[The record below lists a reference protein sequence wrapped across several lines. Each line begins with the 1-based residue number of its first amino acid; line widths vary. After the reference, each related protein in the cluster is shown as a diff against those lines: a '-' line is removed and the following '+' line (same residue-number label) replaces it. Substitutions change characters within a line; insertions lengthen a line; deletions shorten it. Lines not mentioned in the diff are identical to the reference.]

1 MQGKQKSLESYEDL
15 LMNRVEGFGAQN
27 EGNIQVKNYIDATAI
42 RNKDSFS
49 SVTNM
54 D

>member
-1 MQGKQKSLESYEDL
+1 MLGKQKSLESYEDL
-15 LMNRVEGFGAQN
+15 LINRMEGFGSQN
-27 EGNIQVKNYIDATAI
+27 EGNIQVKNYIDITAI

-49 SVTNM
+49 SATNM